1 MITPL
6 AVIFDMDGTL
16 VDTERVSQTAWR
28 RAAQDV
34 GIQIPERIL
43 NAFVG
48 CSMPNARAMINEEF
62 GDEALTDRLFAH
74 QAELFFKLEDE
85 ELEMRPGAYE
95 AVSSI
100 AAAGITVALATSTAR
115 EHALPL
121 MERFRLAPFF
131 SAMVFGDQIEHA
143 KPAPDIYMETA
154 RRLGANPSRCA
165 AVEDSNNGVR
175 AALAAGMT
183 TYMVPERIEPEPDV
197 QAGCAAVVES
207 LAEVAALVL
216 SGAAGAEAEQ
226 ATASVAEKSGKAARA
241 TAPQNGLASAG
252 GRTPARRAATAKTAP
267 RRNDPFIRAE
277 NEDDDGYDP
286 YSDRLPEPEPLFERD
301 PWS

>member
-48 CSMPNARAMINEEF
+48 CSMPNARALINEEF
-62 GDEALTDRLFAH
+62 GDEALTDRLFAR
-74 QAELFFKLEDE
+74 QAGLFFKLEDE

-121 MERFRLAPFF
+121 MERFRLAPFRWC
-131 SAMVFGDQIEHA
+131 SAIRLSMPSPRRISTWRRRAGW
-143 KPAPDIYMETA
+143 A
-154 RRLGANPSRCA
+154 R
-165 AVEDSNNGVR
+165 
-175 AALAAGMT
+175 T
-183 TYMVPERIEPEPDV
+183 
-197 QAGCAAVVES
+197 
-207 LAEVAALVL
+207 
-216 SGAAGAEAEQ
+216 
-226 ATASVAEKSGKAARA
+226 
-241 TAPQNGLASAG
+241 
-252 GRTPARRAATAKTAP
+252 RRAARRWRIPTTACAP
-267 RRNDPFIRAE
+267 RWRRA
-277 NEDDDGYDP
+277 
-286 YSDRLPEPEPLFERD
+286 
-301 PWS
+301 

>member
-1 MITPL
+1 MVAPQ

-16 VDTERVSQTAWR
+16 VDTERVSQTSWR
-28 RAAQDV
+28 RAARDM

-48 CSMPNARAMINEEF
+48 CSMPNARIMINEEF
-62 GDEALTDRLFAH
+62 GDEALTDRLFAR

-85 ELEMRPGAYE
+85 ELEMRPGAHE
-95 AVSSI
+95 TVSSI
-100 AAAGITVALATSTAR
+100 AAAGIAVALATSTAR

-121 MERFRLAPFF
+121 MERFGLAPFF
-131 SAMVFGDQIEHA
+131 DAMVFGDQIERA
-143 KPAPDIYMETA
+143 KPAPDIYLEAA
-154 RRLGANPSRCA
+154 RRLGADPTRCA

-175 AALAAGMT
+175 AALAAGMDA
-183 TYMVPERIEPEPDV
+183 YMVPEWTEPEPDV
-197 QAGCAAVVES
+197 RAGCAAVAES
-207 LAEVAALVL
+207 LAEVAKLVL
-216 SGAAGAEAEQ
+216 FRAVDAGAERVGAG
-226 ATASVAEKSGKAARA
+226 AVDVVGGAVRAA
-241 TAPQNGLASAG
+241 APQTEPVPAD
-252 GRTPARRAATAKTAP
+252 GRVPARRAEAAKPAS